1 MIMNSKEIINLIN
14 TSLKDLKFSDDK
26 IGEAMQ
32 YTIVDDGAKRLR
44 PLLFFLTYQMFNES
58 ISESVN
64 YAIAI
69 ELIHN
74 YSLVH
79 DDLECMDNDEY
90 RRGKL
95 TVHKKY
101 GEDIAILVGDALLN
115 YSFEV
120 LSESIKNEIDA
131 KCANYIVKKSG
142 CFGMIKGQLLDI
154 DSEISEKNIIEIYDK
169 KTCNLL
175 KAATVS
181 AGILSKVDDNILLKL
196 EDYAFNLG
204 MAFQIIDDIMDY
216 ENDVKINKK
225 TYVTIFGKE
234 KGIEDANQYSHRA
247 IDCIKDIDNSQPLIE
262 LTNKLL
268 NRKY

>member
-1 MIMNSKEIINLIN
+1 MNNKEIVKLIN
-14 TSLKDLKFSDDK
+14 NSLKDLSFSNDK
-26 IGEAMQ
+26 IGEAMK
-32 YTIVDDGAKRLR
+32 YTLVDDGAKRLR
-44 PLLFFLTYQMFNES
+44 PLLFLLTYQMFNES
-58 ISESVN
+58 ISEPMN
-64 YAIAI
+64 YALAI

-79 DDLECMDNDEY
+79 DDLECMDNDDY

-101 GEDIAILVGDALLN
+101 GEDIAVLVGDALLN

-120 LSESIKNEIDA
+120 LSESIKNEVDA
-131 KCANYIVKKSG
+131 MCANYIVKKSG
-142 CFGMIKGQLLDI
+142 CFGMIRGQLLDI
-154 DSEISEKNIIEIYDK
+154 DSKISEDNIIEIYDK

-175 KAATVS
+175 KASTVS
-181 AGILSKVDDNILLKL
+181 AGILSKVDHTTLLKL
-196 EDYAFNLG
+196 ENYAFNLG

-216 ENDVKINKK
+216 ENDIKINKK

-234 KGIEDANQYSHRA
+234 KGIYDANDYSQKA
-247 IDCIKDIDNSQPLIE
+247 IDCIKDIHNSQPLIE

-268 NRKY
+268 DRKY

>member
-1 MIMNSKEIINLIN
+1 MIMNKKEIVDLIN
-14 TSLKDLKFSDDK
+14 TSLKNLKFSDDK
-26 IGEAMQ
+26 IGEAMR
-32 YTIVDDGAKRLR
+32 YTLIDDGAKRLR
-44 PLLFFLTYQMFNES
+44 PLLFLLTFQMFNNS
-58 ISESVN
+58 VIESVN
-64 YAIAI
+64 YALAI

-79 DDLECMDNDEY
+79 DDLECMDNDDY

-120 LSESIKNEIDA
+120 LTQSIKNDIDA
-131 KCANYIVKKSG
+131 KSANYIVSKSG
-142 CFGMIKGQLLDI
+142 CFGMIRGQLLDI
-154 DSEISEKNIIEIYDK
+154 DSDISENNIVEIYDK

-175 KAATVS
+175 KASTVS
-181 AGILSKVDDNILLKL
+181 AGILSRVDDNTLLKL

-216 ENDVKINKK
+216 ENDLKINKI
-225 TYVTIFGKE
+225 TYVTIFGKK
-234 KGIEDANQYSHRA
+234 KGIDDANKYSQRA
-247 IDCIKDIDNSQPLIE
+247 INCIKDIDNSRPLIE
-262 LTNKLL
+262 LTKNLL
-268 NRKY
+268 DRKY

>member
-1 MIMNSKEIINLIN
+1 MIMNSQEIINLIN
-14 TSLKDLKFSDDK
+14 TTIKALKFSDDK
-26 IGEAMQ
+26 IGEAMR
-32 YTIVDDGAKRLR
+32 YTIVDDDAKRLR
-44 PLLFFLTYQMFNES
+44 PLLFLLTYQMFNES
-58 ISESVN
+58 INESIS
-64 YAIAI
+64 YAISI

-79 DDLECMDNDEY
+79 DDLECMDNDDY

-101 GEDIAILVGDALLN
+101 GEDIAVLVGDALLN

-120 LSESIKNEIDA
+120 LSESIKNDIDA

-234 KGIEDANQYSHRA
+234 KGIEDANQYSQRA
-247 IDCIKDIDNSQPLIE
+247 IECIKDIDNSQPLIE

-268 NRKY
+268 DRKY